1 MNRFVMVAVASI
13 ALAVFPAV
21 VRADDVEL
29 KAAGP
34 NDKALQTVLR
44 YTGDDV
50 GKALAGGNKLKDTK
64 KLNELVKVDAK
75 DPTMGTL
82 QWRGFEL
89 KRGGQTVQIPNT
101 NLGEGVEVRLK
112 RKDKD
117 ATDWELTED
126 SVKLVQKTIAECQ

>member
-1 MNRFVMVAVASI
+1 MNRFVMVAVAGL

-21 VRADDVEL
+21 ARADDVEL

-34 NDKALQTVLR
+34 DDKAPQTVLL

-50 GKALAGGNKLKDTK
+50 ATALAGGNKLKDTK

-89 KRGGQTVQIPNT
+89 KRGGQTLDIPNT
-101 NLGEGVEVRLK
+101 DLGKGVELRLK
-112 RKDKD
+112 RKNKD
-117 ATDWELTED
+117 TTDWELTED
-126 SVKLVQKTIAECQ
+126 SVKLVRNTIAECE